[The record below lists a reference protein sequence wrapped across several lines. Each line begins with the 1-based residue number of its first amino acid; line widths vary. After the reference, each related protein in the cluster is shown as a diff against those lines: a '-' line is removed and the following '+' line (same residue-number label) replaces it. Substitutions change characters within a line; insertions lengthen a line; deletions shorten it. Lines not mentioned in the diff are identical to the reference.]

1 MNTATKE
8 AVIAPDYYMHR
19 HSELEEPPA
28 DVVAWAGLLDKIV
41 EHDLSRY
48 PQMSKRELFRLAEE
62 FEHVN
67 DALKDAVDRL
77 DNLYHERETEEE
89 AGQ

>member
-1 MNTATKE
+1 MNTATK
-8 AVIAPDYYMHR
+8 AVAIDPNYYMHR
-19 HSELEEPPA
+19 HSELEEPLA
-28 DVVAWAGLLDKIV
+28 DVVAWAGLLDKII

-48 PQMSKRELFRLAEE
+48 PGMSKKELTRLSEE
-62 FEHVN
+62 LEHIN
-67 DALKDAVDRL
+67 DELKEAVDRL